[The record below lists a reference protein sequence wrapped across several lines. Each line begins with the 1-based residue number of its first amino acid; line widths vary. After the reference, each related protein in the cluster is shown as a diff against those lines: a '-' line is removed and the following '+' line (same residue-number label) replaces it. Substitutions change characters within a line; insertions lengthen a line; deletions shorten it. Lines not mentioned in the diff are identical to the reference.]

1 MIQHLVMVPVELH
14 QELEAAAL
22 RYAAIS
28 PSDFENDVLR
38 VDVSTLRNIGM
49 IGTDTWARVPAGG
62 AVRVVRRDDGEHRA
76 RVLLPWQPS
85 NK

>member
-1 MIQHLVMVPVELH
+1 MAQHLLMVPVDLH

-22 RYAAIS
+22 RYAAMS
-28 PSDFENDVLR
+28 PSDFQGDKLR
-38 VDVSTLRNIGM
+38 VCVSTLRNLGM

-62 AVRVVRRDDGEHRA
+62 EVLVIRQNDGEQRA

-85 NK
+85 SD